1 MITYEAKELIDEFE
15 YYTQE
20 EYAVYSY
27 EAEDAKVLARHRL
40 KAYIAK
46 LEFSLGLVEVENAY
60 TISSK
65 ADALLIT
72 LEIFIVETFFTDW
85 GHAFRKD
92 QRITGERPWQAE
104 RDDLEEYISYLE
116 ENSK

>member
-1 MITYEAKELIDEFE
+1 MTTYEAKELINEFE

-20 EYAVYSY
+20 EYARWSY
-27 EAEDAKVLARHRL
+27 EAEDAKILSRHRL
-40 KAYIAK
+40 KLYIAK
-46 LEFSLGLVEVENAY
+46 LEFSLGLVENDY

-72 LEIFIVETFFTDW
+72 LEIFICETWLDW
-85 GHAFRKD
+85 DKD
-92 QRITGERPWQAE
+92 QPVTDRPWQE
-104 RDDLEEYISYLE
+104 VRDDLDEYINYLE

>member
-1 MITYEAKELIDEFE
+1 MITYEAKELINEFE

-20 EYAVYSY
+20 EYTFCTW
-27 EAEDAKVLARHRL
+27 EAEDAKVLSRHRL
-40 KAYIAK
+40 KSYIAK
-46 LEFSLGLVEVENAY
+46 LEFSLGLVENDY

-85 GHAFRKD
+85 GRAFRKD
-92 QRITGERPWQAE
+92 QRITGERPWQEE
-104 RDDLEEYISYLE
+104 RDDLEEYINYLE